1 MSERSGIPS
10 TKYGPSVCCGVPLSL
25 IDVDASVHVLS
36 VEALFC
42 VADKSEDGCA
52 KDFGKLTNDIY
63 DRTRLEQMMTLLF
76 DMIKT
81 DGRNV
86 QSRNS

>member
-1 MSERSGIPS
+1 MSERSDIPS

-25 IDVDASVHVLS
+25 IEVDASLHVLS

-42 VADKSEDGCA
+42 VADKSEADGCA

-63 DRTRLEQMMTLLF
+63 DRTRLEQMMAITHMVF
-76 DMIKT
+76 GIF
-81 DGRNV
+81 
-86 QSRNS
+86 